1 MLTRMRQ
8 IKLSEKNQILQ
19 GVSEV
24 LVQCQSLVQSL
35 SKFQVIDDG
44 FIFSSSPTT
53 VTSSTMMSNPRAKEE
68 SEFYH
73 SVKEE
78 YMSDPSTEEESMSDP
93 SNEGESMSDRSDEE
107 ESMSDRSDEES
118 VFVPS
123 LKESVSPMFAVSTER
138 SEVPPAPTAFLEVT
152 SSLAVRPEITR
163 GPPSRRPT
171 TRGSPSRRRT

>member
-44 FIFSSSPTT
+44 FMFSSSPTT
-53 VTSSTMMSNPRAKEE
+53 AMSSTMMSNPRAKEE

-78 YMSDPSTEEESMSDP
+78 
-93 SNEGESMSDRSDEE
+93 SMSDRSDEE
-107 ESMSDRSDEES
+107 ESMSNRSDEES
-118 VFVPS
+118 RTNGDWW
-123 LKESVSPMFAVSTER
+123 KSTQPFWSNAAKYR
-138 SEVPPAPTAFLEVT
+138 EVPKKYDD
-152 SSLAVRPEITR
+152 I
-163 GPPSRRPT
+163 
-171 TRGSPSRRRT
+171 

>member
-78 YMSDPSTEEESMSDP
+78 SMSDPSTKK
-93 SNEGESMSDRSDEE
+93 ESMSDRSDEE
-107 ESMSDRSDEES
+107 ESMSNRSDEES
-118 VFVPS
+118 RTNGDWW
-123 LKESVSPMFAVSTER
+123 KSTQPFWSNAAKYR
-138 SEVPPAPTAFLEVT
+138 EVPKKYDD
-152 SSLAVRPEITR
+152 I
-163 GPPSRRPT
+163 
-171 TRGSPSRRRT
+171 